1 MDFRLP
7 LTAIVCLILLQLGTE
22 VNGGIRQKREEH
34 ALIKVIKSH
43 AHIRPPRRFIP
54 TISYMAPGPY
64 YSIPYYKTEPY
75 SSGGIY
81 QSFIPHD
88 AYQ

>member
-1 MDFRLP
+1 MDSKFFVTVMLG
-7 LTAIVCLILLQLGTE
+7 IILLQAGLG
-22 VNGGIRQKREEH
+22 VDGGRFKREEH
-34 ALIKVIKSH
+34 ALVKIIKSH

-54 TISYMAPGPY
+54 TVSYMAPGPY

-81 QSFIPHD
+81 RSFIPHD
-88 AYQ
+88 AYY

>member
-1 MDFRLP
+1 MVDVSNAKVF
-7 LTAIVCLILLQLGTE
+7 LIAFLKFHITFLKYLLLS
-22 VNGGIRQKREEH
+22 IEH
-34 ALIKVIKSH
+34 ALVKIIKSH

-54 TISYMAPGPY
+54 TVSYMAPGPY

-81 QSFIPHD
+81 RSFIPHD
-88 AYQ
+88 AYY